1 MNKTIMLEE
10 IKSQPEKLKQCYEK
24 NKDIIPLIAK
34 TIKSYEPNNIILV
47 GRGTSLHSAYYA
59 KYLFEIYYEI
69 PVSIASPSVFTV
81 YNRNLKMDKTLVI
94 AISQSGKGKDIFE
107 VVKKANE
114 KGALTLSITNN
125 EKSIVAIESK
135 YDLYNNVD
143 EAVAYAATKTY
154 TSTIYLLT
162 KLIYELTGVA
172 ELDLDEN
179 RVYEALENSL
189 KYYDQIK
196 EDVKTFKDKNQLIS
210 IARGYNFGLA
220 SELSLKLK
228 EGSHMQAD
236 AFASSEFYHG
246 PIVMATNKEI
256 PIVLFAIDKVTNKN
270 IDDLIKELK
279 KMGSYTYVITNIG
292 DILNNAD
299 NGINILEDNDL
310 YAMFTAIG
318 IMQLFACELSVIKGF
333 NPDFVDVLEHID
345 TI

>member
-1 MNKTIMLEE
+1 M
-10 IKSQPEKLKQCYEK
+10 
-24 NKDIIPLIAK
+24 
-34 TIKSYEPNNIILV
+34 
-47 GRGTSLHSAYYA
+47 
-59 KYLFEIYYEI
+59 
-69 PVSIASPSVFTV
+69 
-81 YNRNLKMDKTLVI
+81 
-94 AISQSGKGKDIFE
+94 
-107 VVKKANE
+107 
-114 KGALTLSITNN
+114 
-125 EKSIVAIESK
+125 
-135 YDLYNNVD
+135 
-143 EAVAYAATKTY
+143 
-154 TSTIYLLT
+154 
-162 KLIYELTGVA
+162 
-172 ELDLDEN
+172 
-179 RVYEALENSL
+179 

>member
-34 TIKSYEPNNIILV
+34 TIKAYEPNNIILV

-162 KLIYELTGVA
+162 KSS
-172 ELDLDEN
+172 
-179 RVYEALENSL
+179 SL
-189 KYYDQIK
+189 RI
-196 EDVKTFKDKNQLIS
+196 
-210 IARGYNFGLA
+210 
-220 SELSLKLK
+220 
-228 EGSHMQAD
+228 
-236 AFASSEFYHG
+236 
-246 PIVMATNKEI
+246 
-256 PIVLFAIDKVTNKN
+256 
-270 IDDLIKELK
+270 
-279 KMGSYTYVITNIG
+279 
-292 DILNNAD
+292 
-299 NGINILEDNDL
+299 
-310 YAMFTAIG
+310 
-318 IMQLFACELSVIKGF
+318 
-333 NPDFVDVLEHID
+333 
-345 TI
+345 